1 MRSSLEHLGVID
13 EYLQLEVALG
23 RIASPFSSPPFTIG
37 VIPKNSQPGK
47 WRLILDLSLPQ
58 GHSVN
63 DGIPKS
69 PFSIQYVTVY
79 CKLLSMALCPGSRTL
94 MAKFDVA
101 SAYRIV
107 AVHPKMV

>member
-69 PFSIQYVTVY
+69 PFSIQYVTV
-79 CKLLSMALCPGSRTL
+79 
-94 MAKFDVA
+94 
-101 SAYRIV
+101 
-107 AVHPKMV
+107 